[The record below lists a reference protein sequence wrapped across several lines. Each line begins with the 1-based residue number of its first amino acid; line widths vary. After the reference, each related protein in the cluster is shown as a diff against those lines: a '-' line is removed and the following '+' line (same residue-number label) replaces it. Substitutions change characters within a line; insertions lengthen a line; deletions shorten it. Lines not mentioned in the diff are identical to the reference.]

1 MLQAQVG
8 DAFYGVNYIYNS
20 AKKKRSIYQ
29 NSIKSILP
37 N

>member
-20 AKKKRSIYQ
+20 AEKKSTCQ